1 MQGYTFSSANSQAAK
16 QFIQEEWEGV
26 TKATMSTFSVNH
38 QSCDLFAN
46 SVIPHSSIGGGET
59 EAHCPNFSGVDIH
72 RAQSP
77 RSFSQAS
84 VMVPYILPD
93 PREL

>member
-1 MQGYTFSSANSQAAK
+1 MQGHTLSSANSEAAK

-26 TKATMSTFSVNH
+26 TKAMMSTCSVNH
-38 QSCDLFAN
+38 QFCDLFAN

-59 EAHCPNFSGVDIH
+59 EAHCPNFSGVNVH
-72 RAQSP
+72 HARSP